1 MMSAAML
8 PMSHPVGVYA
18 DTGVVSH
25 DRFPGPN
32 APAGGCSP
40 LKHPRLFGFNG
51 TAWKD
56 TAQKKPPFSGFSWFH
71 DTSLDGMKQA
81 NGAEIGAASM
91 PLNRYLMRFFIFL
104 PLKIPPKIPP
114 LLSP

>member
-18 DTGVVSH
+18 DTGVASH

-56 TAQKKPPFSGFSWFH
+56 TAQKKPPFGRFSWFH

-81 NGAEIGAASM
+81 SGAEIGFISWIYLIDLYALAEAM
-91 PLNRYLMRFFIFL
+91 PLF
-104 PLKIPPKIPP
+104 IPPKIPP
-114 LLSP
+114 

>member
-1 MMSAAML
+1 ML

-18 DTGVVSH
+18 DTGVASH

-51 TAWKD
+51 TPWKD
-56 TAQKKPPFSGFSWFH
+56 TAQKNPPFGRFSWFH

-81 NGAEIGAASM
+81 SGAGNRNRTYDLRITNAPLYQLSYSGGAA
-91 PLNRYLMRFFIFL
+91 
-104 PLKIPPKIPP
+104 
-114 LLSP
+114 

>member
-1 MMSAAML
+1 MMSATML

-18 DTGVVSH
+18 DTGVASH

-56 TAQKKPPFSGFSWFH
+56 TAQKNPPFSGFSWFH

-81 NGAEIGAASM
+81 NGAGNRNRTYDLRITNAPLYQLSYSGGAA
-91 PLNRYLMRFFIFL
+91 
-104 PLKIPPKIPP
+104 
-114 LLSP
+114 